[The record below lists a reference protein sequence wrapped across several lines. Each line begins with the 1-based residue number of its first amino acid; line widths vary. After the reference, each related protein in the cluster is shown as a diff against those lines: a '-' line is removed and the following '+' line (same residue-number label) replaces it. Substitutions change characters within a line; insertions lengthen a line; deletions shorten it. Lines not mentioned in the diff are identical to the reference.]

1 MFFAYSTVTT
11 LIYDTMKEK
20 KPKQPKEKL
29 RCFYVY
35 ATGHGIPSH
44 FIMHVGYQ
52 DADLPRG
59 TYPTWFSEPVTKEVA
74 DKIYDK
80 VKWQDGLEWTGEKG
94 YKLQK
99 QIEKYIKM
107 SKEGKL

>member
-1 MFFAYSTVTT
+1 MN
-11 LIYDTMKEK
+11 EK
-20 KPKQPKEKL
+20 KTRKPKEKL

-59 TYPTWFSEPVTKEVA
+59 GYPTWFSEPVTKEVA

>member
-1 MFFAYSTVTT
+1 MN
-11 LIYDTMKEK
+11 EK
-20 KPKQPKEKL
+20 KTRKPKEKL

-44 FIMHVGYQ
+44 FITHVGYQ

-107 SKEGKL
+107 SKDGKL